1 MLWRLYGTPCS
12 ISDCIGYLSPI
23 HNPVLTVFLI
33 IQKKIPPPCHNICT
47 YLCFSNEKVKCYERV
62 GKVQNAYLRHHRG
75 DWSLLLRRQKR
86 GKKTKNKKKNISEWS
101 GEQFKEKTL
110 YLEEDTT
117 VQMKADTDL
126 EGQAHSKGRFIH
138 RAVILKHKHASSCTP
153 PTPSA
158 AVPFGWRRVDRL
170 RESEQMLRGPGSTL
184 MLRFWSLVPR
194 KGAEGH
200 KFACHTSLTCTITW
214 LERAGAKTPLLC
226 LTSLNLTT
234 SISFTNTL

>member
-86 GKKTKNKKKNISEWS
+86 GKKTKNKKKISVNGLENNLKRKHFTSKRTPLFRWK
-101 GEQFKEKTL
+101 QTQTL
-110 YLEEDTT
+110 KVKHTLKGDLFI
-117 VQMKADTDL
+117 VQL
-126 EGQAHSKGRFIH
+126 
-138 RAVILKHKHASSCTP
+138 
-153 PTPSA
+153 
-158 AVPFGWRRVDRL
+158 
-170 RESEQMLRGPGSTL
+170 
-184 MLRFWSLVPR
+184 FWS
-194 KGAEGH
+194 
-200 KFACHTSLTCTITW
+200 TSMQAAALHQHP
-214 LERAGAKTPLLC
+214 PLLC
-226 LTSLNLTT
+226 LSDDGESTVCVSLSRCCEGRAALWCYVSDLLCRGKGLRVTSLPVILL
-234 SISFTNTL
+234 SHAR